1 MRHGKVMGMAVAAGM
16 RAVAAKGALAEDD
29 KVIEIEGAVVSYRE
43 DVALRGVSLSVSRGS
58 IVGIVG
64 PNGAGKTTLLTLI
77 NGLGRIVKGKVRVL
91 GHSLERGCPSGLRAR
106 IGYVPQIQNI
116 DPRLPICA
124 RDVVMMGRYGHLG
137 FFRRPKREDW
147 ELVDSL
153 LERVK
158 LSHLA
163 LRPIGHLSGGEQQ
176 RVAIA
181 RALAQEPEILLLDEP
196 TASLDRQVKE
206 EILDLV
212 REFQDKGD
220 HTTLMVTHELDMAA
234 RFCDWVV
241 LMKSGRILAQGRPED
256 VLREELLDVVF
267 ENDRPHQYLM
277 PLRRRVR
284 SWN

>member
-1 MRHGKVMGMAVAAGM
+1 MEMAVVARM
-16 RAVAAKGALAEDD
+16 RKDALAEGER
-29 KVIEIEGAVVSYRE
+29 VIEIEDAVVSYRE

-58 IVGIVG
+58 VVGIVG

-77 NGLGRIVKGKVRVL
+77 NGLGRIVSGKVRVL
-91 GHSLERGCPSGLRAR
+91 GYSLERGCPADLRAR

-116 DPRLPICA
+116 DPRMPICA
-124 RDVVMMGRYGHLG
+124 RDVVMMGRYGRLG
-137 FFRRPKREDW
+137 LFRRPKREDW

-158 LSHLA
+158 LSRLA

-212 REFQDKGD
+212 REFQEEGG
-220 HTTLMVTHELDMAA
+220 HTTLMVTHELDIAA

-241 LMKSGRILAQGRPED
+241 VMKSGRVFAQGRPKD
-256 VLREELLDVVF
+256 VLREEILEAVF
-267 ENDRPHQYLM
+267 ENSLPEKYFV

-284 SWN
+284 SWI